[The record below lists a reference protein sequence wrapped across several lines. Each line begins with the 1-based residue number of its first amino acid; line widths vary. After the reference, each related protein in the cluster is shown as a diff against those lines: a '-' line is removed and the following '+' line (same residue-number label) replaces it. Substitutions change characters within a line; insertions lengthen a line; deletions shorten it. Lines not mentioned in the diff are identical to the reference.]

1 MAGLK
6 NITGVILPLCFFASG
21 CEVPERETFPSA
33 KKIIV
38 AKESHGFHWYD
49 AYAHLS
55 NLDSPLAQDYLAQE
69 AAYFDDQIEPLE
81 SLIDALSR
89 ELNSNLPRTLSSKGF
104 REGDFDWFS
113 SVTSGNQYR
122 TFTRQHIKTGKKD
135 LVLDLNSVA
144 SDSPYFKLGHLDTSP
159 NHKYVAYS
167 EDRTGRGR
175 YSLVLVNILTREIY
189 RLADDLDPRFAW
201 LGSKIVCSDTNSGE
215 VRLVGLNSQNKVIF
229 AENNRGASIEIHQ
242 SERETPIIISNTIDS
257 TEIHLVTEDA
267 KVEIV
272 RAREPGHR
280 YRIKFHEN
288 KLFALSN
295 LKNPSFDLAEIP
307 FEGSSKTDWKF
318 LNLQA
323 GGTIFDF
330 DLTSKGFLLHTRARL
345 REQIKL
351 IGWKNSETLI
361 ADAGAGESLGL
372 HSIVDGQLVNFWRR
386 DLRRADNLYQFDL
399 ASNQQELAEATY
411 QSDEFESSLFDVKEF
426 WFAAR
431 DGVQVPISLFYK
443 KGPKL
448 ADRPVF
454 VSAYGAYGLT
464 RPPRFNPSL
473 LPLLDR
479 GFLVADVYVR
489 GGGELGR
496 EWHEAGRAINKIKGL
511 EDLADGI
518 NALQKN
524 EFGDP
529 TKFVL
534 GGRSAGGTLAAHVAN
549 EHPALINTVVL
560 ENAFLDIVNTLI
572 DDSSANVERDRIEWG
587 DPRDRDIFFAQYAY
601 SPYEHI
607 KNQVYPNLLVM
618 ASKFDNRVGAQES
631 IKWVAK
637 LREFNGNRTKVLF
650 DLDEL
655 SGHGGPTDQYLRRR
669 KEAIKY
675 AFMIKAVG
683 AEKRI

>member
-1 MAGLK
+1 MARLK
-6 NITGVILPLCFFASG
+6 NLTGVILPLFLFASG
-21 CEVPERETFPSA
+21 CEVPERASFPSA

-38 AKESHGFHWYD
+38 AKESHGFYWYD

-55 NLDSPLAQDYLAQE
+55 NFDSPIAQDYLEQE
-69 AAYFDDQIEPLE
+69 AAFFDQQIEPLE
-81 SLIDALSR
+81 SLIDVLSE
-89 ELNSNLPRTLSSKGF
+89 ELNSNLPRTLSSRRF
-104 REGDFDWFS
+104 REGDFDWYS

-135 LVLDLNSVA
+135 VVLDLNSVA

-159 NHKYVAYS
+159 NHNYVAYS
-167 EDRTGRGR
+167 EDRTGSGR
-175 YSLVLVNILTREIY
+175 YSLRLVNILTREMHRI
-189 RLADDLDPRFAW
+189 ADDLDPRFAW
-201 LGSKIVCSDTNSGE
+201 LGSKIVYSDTNSGE
-215 VRLVGLNSQNKVIF
+215 VRLADINSQNEVIF
-229 AENNRGASIEIHQ
+229 VEENQGASIEIHQ
-242 SERETPIIISNTIDS
+242 SGRGTPMIISNTIDS
-257 TEIHLVTEDA
+257 TEIHLITEDA
-267 KVEIV
+267 RIETV

-295 LKNPSFDLAEIP
+295 LNNPSFDLAEVS
-307 FEGSSKTDWKF
+307 FGRGSRKDWKF
-318 LNLQA
+318 FNLEA

-351 IGWKNSETLI
+351 IDWENSETLI
-361 ADAGAGESLGL
+361 AEAGPGKSLGL
-372 HSIVDGQLVNFWRR
+372 HSVIDGRLVNFWRR
-386 DLRRADNLYQFDL
+386 DLRKADELYQLDL
-399 ASNQQELAEATY
+399 ASNQQELVDAGY
-411 QSDEFESSLFDVKEF
+411 QSAIVKSKLFDVEEF

-431 DGVQVPISLFYK
+431 DGVQVPVSLFYK

-448 ADRPVF
+448 AERPVF

-464 RPPRFNPSL
+464 RAPRYNPSL

-479 GFLVADVYVR
+479 GFLVADVHVR
-489 GGGELGR
+489 GGGELGH
-496 EWHEAGRAINKIKGL
+496 EWHEAGRAINKIRGL

-524 EFGDP
+524 EIGDP
-529 TKFVL
+529 NKFVL
-534 GGRSAGGTLAAHVAN
+534 GGRSAGGTLAAYVAN
-549 EHPALINTVVL
+549 EYPALINTVVL

-572 DDSSANVERDRIEWG
+572 DDSSANVERDRNEWG

-607 KNQVYPNLLVM
+607 KNQAYPNLLVM
-618 ASKFDNRVGAQES
+618 ASKFDERVGAQES

-637 LREFNGNRTKVLF
+637 LRDLNGNRTKVLF